1 MWDLSSPT
9 SSPTRDRTH
18 VPAVE
23 AWNPNQWTAREIP
36 IVSILHVL
44 FHIFLTQMTLVKT
57 IHMPILQMGEK
68 NTKGLSYPVSH
79 S

>member
-1 MWDLSSPT
+1 MACGSFLL
-9 SSPTRDRTH
+9 RDRTH